1 MGDVEPPSI
10 MNVAVMDPLQTRAGR
25 AKLDRYISVKLF
37 YSDLKE
43 DRLMSIR
50 PRMKNDYKG
59 DP

>member
-1 MGDVEPPSI
+1 